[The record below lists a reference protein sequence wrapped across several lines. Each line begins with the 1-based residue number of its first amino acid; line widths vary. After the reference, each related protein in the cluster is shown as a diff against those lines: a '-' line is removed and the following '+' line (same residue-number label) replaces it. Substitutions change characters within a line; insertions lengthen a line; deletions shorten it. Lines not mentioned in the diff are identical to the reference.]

1 MFVHAGRH
9 QRDLRSVSAHG
20 EVRLGGE
27 AGRPAVPRRKISR
40 SVVNEPLT
48 PMYTKSIVTAHST
61 EGVCMVGLVLGA
73 VDLTG
78 WYVGYIIAGVLITVV
93 VILVA
98 IILGL
103 ARRIGV
109 QADIVVGALDQAR
122 INTLPLW
129 DVDKVNGGVRSII
142 QSAQEARAALGGE

>member
-1 MFVHAGRH
+1 M
-9 QRDLRSVSAHG
+9 LSVLA
-20 EVRLGGE
+20 
-27 AGRPAVPRRKISR
+27 
-40 SVVNEPLT
+40 
-48 PMYTKSIVTAHST
+48 
-61 EGVCMVGLVLGA
+61 A
-73 VDLTG
+73 VDLSG
-78 WYVGYIIAGVLITVV
+78 WYVGYIGAGVLITVG

-109 QADIVVGALDQAR
+109 QADVVVGALDEAR

-142 QSAQEARAALGGE
+142 RSAQEARTALGGGQ

>member
-1 MFVHAGRH
+1 
-9 QRDLRSVSAHG
+9 
-20 EVRLGGE
+20 
-27 AGRPAVPRRKISR
+27 
-40 SVVNEPLT
+40 
-48 PMYTKSIVTAHST
+48 
-61 EGVCMVGLVLGA
+61 MVQALAA

-78 WYVGYIIAGVLITVV
+78 WYVGYIVAGVLITVV

-109 QADIVVGALDQAR
+109 QADVVVGALDQAR

-142 QSAQEARAALGGE
+142 SISHEARTALGGGE

>member
-1 MFVHAGRH
+1 MRA
-9 QRDLRSVSAHG
+9 LA
-20 EVRLGGE
+20 
-27 AGRPAVPRRKISR
+27 
-40 SVVNEPLT
+40 
-48 PMYTKSIVTAHST
+48 
-61 EGVCMVGLVLGA
+61 A

-78 WYVGYIIAGVLITVV
+78 WYVGYVVAGVLITVV

-109 QADIVVGALDQAR
+109 QADVVVGALDQAR

-142 QSAQEARAALGGE
+142 KSAQEARQVLGGGQ

>member
-1 MFVHAGRH
+1 M
-9 QRDLRSVSAHG
+9 SVSCARSG
-20 EVRLGGE
+20 RSDRL
-27 AGRPAVPRRKISR
+27 VSSVTSSR
-40 SVVNEPLT
+40 
-48 PMYTKSIVTAHST
+48 A
-61 EGVCMVGLVLGA
+61 
-73 VDLTG
+73 
-78 WYVGYIIAGVLITVV
+78 VLITVV

-109 QADIVVGALDQAR
+109 QADVVVGALDQAR

-142 QSAQEARAALGGE
+142 KSAQEARSALGGGQ

>member
-1 MFVHAGRH
+1 MT
-9 QRDLRSVSAHG
+9 S
-20 EVRLGGE
+20 
-27 AGRPAVPRRKISR
+27 
-40 SVVNEPLT
+40 
-48 PMYTKSIVTAHST
+48 HST
-61 EGVCMVGLVLGA
+61 EGVCVAQVIGA

-78 WYVGYIIAGVLITVV
+78 WYVGYIVAGVLITVV

-109 QADIVVGALDQAR
+109 QADVVVGALDQAR

-142 QSAQEARAALGGE
+142 KSAQEARSALGGGQ

>member
-1 MFVHAGRH
+1 M
-9 QRDLRSVSAHG
+9 L
-20 EVRLGGE
+20 
-27 AGRPAVPRRKISR
+27 
-40 SVVNEPLT
+40 
-48 PMYTKSIVTAHST
+48 
-61 EGVCMVGLVLGA
+61 LVLGA

-109 QADIVVGALDQAR
+109 QADVVVGALDQAR

-142 QSAQEARAALGGE
+142 KSAAEARTALGGGQ

>member
-1 MFVHAGRH
+1 M
-9 QRDLRSVSAHG
+9 L
-20 EVRLGGE
+20 
-27 AGRPAVPRRKISR
+27 I
-40 SVVNEPLT
+40 
-48 PMYTKSIVTAHST
+48 TA
-61 EGVCMVGLVLGA
+61 A

-109 QADIVVGALDQAR
+109 QADIIGGDLGRAR
-122 INTLPLW
+122 IKTLPL
-129 DVDKVNGGVRSII
+129 
-142 QSAQEARAALGGE
+142 

>member
-1 MFVHAGRH
+1 MV
-9 QRDLRSVSAHG
+9 L
-20 EVRLGGE
+20 
-27 AGRPAVPRRKISR
+27 
-40 SVVNEPLT
+40 LT
-48 PMYTKSIVTAHST
+48 
-61 EGVCMVGLVLGA
+61 GA

-78 WYVGYIIAGVLITVV
+78 WYVGYIIAGVIITIV

-98 IILGL
+98 MILAL

-109 QADIVVGALDQAR
+109 QADVVVGALDQAR

-142 QSAQEARAALGGE
+142 RSAQEARAALGGE

>member
-1 MFVHAGRH
+1 MLQVA
-9 QRDLRSVSAHG
+9 
-20 EVRLGGE
+20 
-27 AGRPAVPRRKISR
+27 
-40 SVVNEPLT
+40 
-48 PMYTKSIVTAHST
+48 
-61 EGVCMVGLVLGA
+61 A

-78 WYVGYIIAGVLITVV
+78 WYVGYVIAAVLITVV

-98 IILGL
+98 MILGL

-109 QADIVVGALDQAR
+109 QADVITGDLDQAR

-142 QSAQEARAALGGE
+142 KSAQEARAALGGGE